1 MNSPRFPEPP
11 PTIPPTTLADC
22 GAAVERLAA
31 RKGDWVQLGLTERI
45 AYLRKCLQGVID
57 AAPAWVEDGCKMK
70 GLEPGDDYAGEEWL
84 AGPVTTIRNIR
95 LLIDALE
102 QGGQPK
108 LPGVS
113 THSSGQKIVRVF
125 PGNLQDKLMFTG
137 FTADV
142 WLQPGAE
149 ATQGRI
155 YREDGGEGAV
165 NLTLGAGNVSSIPPM
180 DVLYKLFVENEV
192 VILKMNPV
200 NEHVGPKLERAFQSL
215 IDDGYLAVVYG
226 GVEVGQYL
234 TTHDGVDTLHV
245 TGSDRTYDA
254 IVWGTDPDE
263 VARRK
268 AADEPINT
276 RPFTAELGCVT
287 PVVIVP
293 GQWSDADIAYQA
305 RHVAGMVAQ
314 NASFNCNAAKCVV
327 LAKGWPQRVQFLD
340 KLREVL
346 RETRPRKAYY
356 PGAKS
361 RFDGFVKQYEQAEVL
376 GQQSEGVVPW
386 TFIPG
391 VAAEKGEYALSNEAF
406 CGVIAEVSLDATTPA
421 EFLTEA
427 VRFCND
433 DLWGTLSCM
442 VLIDAKTQKAN
453 SEGFEQAIAE
463 LRYGGIAVNCWAG
476 LIYGLVLT
484 SWGAFPGHTRQD
496 IQSGTGVVHN
506 SLMLDHPQKSVVRAP
521 FRINPTPVWF
531 ADHKNLTAMA
541 QRLAG
546 YEARPSW
553 GGVLKV
559 ALAALKG

>member
-1 MNSPRFPEPP
+1 
-11 PTIPPTTLADC
+11 LADC
-22 GAAVERLAA
+22 DAAVERLAA
-31 RKGDWVQLGLTERI
+31 RKEDWVKVGLPERI
-45 AYLRKCLQGVID
+45 AYLRKCLQGVTD
-57 AAPAWVEDGCKMK
+57 VAPAWVEDGCKMK

-95 LLIDALE
+95 LLIDSLE
-102 QGGQPK
+102 QSGQPK

-125 PGNLQDKLMFTG
+125 PGNLQDRLMFTG
-137 FTADV
+137 FVADV
-142 WLQPGAE
+142 WLEPGKE

-155 YREDGGEGAV
+155 YREGGAEGGV
-165 NLTLGAGNVSSIPPM
+165 NLILGAGNVSSIPPM

-200 NEHVGPKLERAFQSL
+200 NEHVGPKIERAFQSL
-215 IDDGYLAVVYG
+215 ISDGYLAVVYG
-226 GVEVGQYL
+226 GVEVGQHL
-234 TTHDGVDTLHV
+234 TTHAGVDSLHV
-245 TGSDRTYDA
+245 TGSDRTHDA
-254 IVWGTDPDE
+254 IVWGTDSDE

-276 RPFTAELGCVT
+276 RPFSAELGCVT
-287 PVVIVP
+287 PVLIVP

-327 LAKGWPQRVQFLD
+327 LAKGWPQRAQFLD

-356 PGAKS
+356 PGAQS
-361 RFDGFVKQYEQAEVL
+361 RYEGFVAQYDQAEVL
-376 GQQSEGVVPW
+376 GLQEDGVVPW
-386 TFIPG
+386 TLIPG
-391 VAAEKGEYALSNEAF
+391 ITPIKGEYALSNEAF
-406 CGVIAEVSLDATTPA
+406 CGVIAEVSLDVTTPS
-421 EFLTEA
+421 EFLKEA

-442 VLIDAKTQKAN
+442 VLIDSKTQKAD
-453 SEGFEQAIAE
+453 SDAFEQAIAD

-484 SWGAFPGHTRQD
+484 TWGAFPGHTPQD

-541 QRLAG
+541 QRLAS